1 MATVQ
6 ILGTGC
12 SKCTHLFKNAEDA
25 VQARGRGDRVEKIE
39 DIVRILDFS
48 PSALPAMAIDGKVV
62 YSFSRTPLTEGDS
75 INVTWYDGAARP
87 PAEVIA
93 LLEGKEFPDQGTIFI
108 GTEGV
113 MVLPH
118 VSRLQLFPLEKFKD
132 YISAWW
138 MM

>member
-25 VQARGRGDRVEKIE
+25 VRTRGRGDRVEKIE

-62 YSFSRTPLTEGDS
+62 TSGMLSTSNQIQD
-75 INVTWYDGAARP
+75 
-87 PAEVIA
+87 
-93 LLEGKEFPDQGTIFI
+93 LLEAHSTKEN
-108 GTEGV
+108 
-113 MVLPH
+113 
-118 VSRLQLFPLEKFKD
+118 
-132 YISAWW
+132 
-138 MM
+138 

>member
-25 VQARGRGDRVEKIE
+25 VQTRGRGDRVEKIE

-62 YSFSRTPLTEGDS
+62 TSGMLSTSKQIQD
-75 INVTWYDGAARP
+75 
-87 PAEVIA
+87 
-93 LLEGKEFPDQGTIFI
+93 LLEAHSSKEN
-108 GTEGV
+108 
-113 MVLPH
+113 
-118 VSRLQLFPLEKFKD
+118 
-132 YISAWW
+132 
-138 MM
+138 